1 MIDKSSS
8 RLRLTQLKAELNKWR
23 IAFLVFALFYAVLL
37 VLNLSNVPMQWDEVG
52 QLNGGLF
59 LKLGLCNKFV
69 GNTFYPPL
77 FSSITMVFF
86 DIFGVSLVSGRLVS
100 VVFSVLSLWVVFELA
115 YSMYG
120 GKAGL
125 ISAVLL
131 GIMPGYFW
139 LSRLALLDIMLVFFF
154 TVSLLFFFRW
164 LNNYQNKMLV
174 LSGLAL
180 GFGFLAKYQM
190 LAVGAVMI
198 VSLLIL
204 GRGQLKRLFSKF
216 TLLIITALIVII
228 PWLIIAYRILTTQ
241 NLNQWIYALQMGNP
255 ASSLYSERFPLP
267 IFYLVE
273 MTWPYNDIHPI
284 SLFLYIAGL
293 LGLGLFAW
301 RRKKE
306 DKFVFIWFVS
316 VFVFFTLIANKDWR
330 YVLPLFPTLAI
341 SATAFILF
349 VYSKLENTWKGHISV
364 NKKWVVK
371 FAAGLFIIFLAV
383 AMVYSVN
390 NTYQWVATY
399 DIKIDIQEATNYAIN
414 HDNANQS
421 IMVLCP
427 FNFFS
432 NQMVNFYLLAD
443 GENQIQ
449 TYQYPQLPVDTYT
462 PNFNITEFI
471 SLCQQNNVKFV
482 FTYEYGGTA
491 PYFNTT
497 LNLMQI
503 YTQLYASGNFS
514 KISPEATFGSDP
526 RRIFILNF
534 TG

>member
-8 RLRLTQLKAELNKWR
+8 RLRLTQLKAGLNKWR
-23 IAFLVFALFYAVLL
+23 IAFLVFALSYAVLL
-37 VLNLSNVPMQWDEVG
+37 VLNLSNMPMQWDEVV

-59 LKLGLCNKFV
+59 LKLGLYDKFV
-69 GNTFYPPL
+69 GSAFYPPL
-77 FSSITMVFF
+77 FSSFAMVFF
-86 DIFGVSLVSGRLVS
+86 NVFGVSLVSGRLVS
-100 VVFSVLSLWVVFELA
+100 VVFSVLSLWAVFELT
-115 YSMYG
+115 YSMYR
-120 GKAGL
+120 GKAAL

-139 LSRLALLDIMLVFFF
+139 LSRMAFSDIMLVFFF
-154 TVSLLFFFRW
+154 TVSLLFFFHW
-164 LNNYQNKMLV
+164 LNNHQNKMLV

-180 GFGFLAKYQM
+180 GFGLLTNYQILA
-190 LAVGAVMI
+190 AGAVMI
-198 VSLLIL
+198 VSLIIL
-204 GRGQLKRLFSKF
+204 GRGQIKRLFSKF
-216 TLLIITALIVII
+216 TLLIFTAAIVII
-228 PWLIIAYRILTTQ
+228 PWIKIVYNIYVSQT
-241 NLNQWIYALQMGNP
+241 LNQWAYALQMGNP
-255 ASSLYSERFPLP
+255 ARSLYSGRFPLP

-273 MTWPYNDIHPI
+273 ITWPYNGIHPI
-284 SLFLYIAGL
+284 SLLLYIVGL

-301 RRKKE
+301 SRKPE

-316 VFVFFTLIANKDWR
+316 IYVFFTLIDNKQWR
-330 YVLPLFPTLAI
+330 YMVPLFPALAI

-349 VYSKLENTWKGHISV
+349 VYSKAENTWKGHISV
-364 NKKWVVK
+364 NKKRAVK
-371 FAAGLFIIFLAV
+371 FAAGLFIVFLAV
-383 AMVYSVN
+383 AMVYSVDD
-390 NTYQWVATY
+390 TYRWVAQ
-399 DIKIDIQEATNYAIN
+399 DNIQIDIQEATTYAIS
-414 HDNANQS
+414 HEDANQS

-427 FNFFS
+427 FNYFS
-432 NQMVNFYLLAD
+432 QDMVNFYLLAD

-449 TYQYPQLPVDTYT
+449 TYQYPQQPVDAYT
-462 PNFNITEFI
+462 PSFNITEFI
-471 SLCQQNNVKFV
+471 RLCQQNNVKFV
-482 FTYEYGGTA
+482 FTYEYGGTV